1 MIYNIF
7 YYIDIPD
14 VKPQDTNV
22 FHHSSYNRKSNA
34 IKVFDELN
42 NKWKER
48 GILRLNGIVIK
59 LVLQKSYYT
68 IRKKKIIKLT
78 ERRRTCKLNL
88 TNK

>member
-7 YYIDIPD
+7 YYTDIPD
-14 VKPQDTNV
+14 MEPQDTNV
-22 FHHSSYNRKSNA
+22 FYHSSYNRKSNA

-78 ERRRTCKLNL
+78 KRRRTCKLNL